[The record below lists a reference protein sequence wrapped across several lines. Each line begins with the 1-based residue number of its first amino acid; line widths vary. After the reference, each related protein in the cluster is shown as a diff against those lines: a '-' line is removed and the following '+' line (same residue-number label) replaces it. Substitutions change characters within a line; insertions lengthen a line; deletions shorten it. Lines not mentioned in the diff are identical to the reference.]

1 MPLGVLQFLNI
12 ANRPQ
17 FSLVYACNNHRID
30 IKMSVQNSSG
40 TTYMITTI
48 TTFPWSVLSSS
59 IAFDQLAREKSKAFD
74 LLYRRLLMAKPSPQ
88 KETF

>member
-1 MPLGVLQFLNI
+1 MLLGVLQLFII

-17 FSLVYACNNHRID
+17 FSLVCAFINHRID

-40 TTYMITTI
+40 SIYMITTI
-48 TTFPWSVLSSS
+48 TSFPWSVLSSTM
-59 IAFDQLAREKSKAFD
+59 AFDQLACEQSNAFD
-74 LLYRRLLMAKPSPQ
+74 LLYRPLPMAKPSPQ